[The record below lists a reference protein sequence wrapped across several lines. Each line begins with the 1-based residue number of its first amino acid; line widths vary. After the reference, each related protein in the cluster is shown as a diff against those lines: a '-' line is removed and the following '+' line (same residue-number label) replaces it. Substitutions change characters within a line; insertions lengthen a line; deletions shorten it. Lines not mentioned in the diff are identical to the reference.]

1 MSDNQY
7 LQLLILAF
15 LDFIHWAAM
24 TNLLQ
29 QNKKKTVFDA
39 LEVLESLESEESF
52 VAGESVSIANVIISP
67 PKDDSMD
74 TDEDDEN
81 DVNCVPDNFCRR
93 QLLSDAE
100 LDL

>member
-39 LEVLESLESEESF
+39 LEVLETL
-52 VAGESVSIANVIISP
+52 
-67 PKDDSMD
+67 
-74 TDEDDEN
+74 
-81 DVNCVPDNFCRR
+81 
-93 QLLSDAE
+93 
-100 LDL
+100 